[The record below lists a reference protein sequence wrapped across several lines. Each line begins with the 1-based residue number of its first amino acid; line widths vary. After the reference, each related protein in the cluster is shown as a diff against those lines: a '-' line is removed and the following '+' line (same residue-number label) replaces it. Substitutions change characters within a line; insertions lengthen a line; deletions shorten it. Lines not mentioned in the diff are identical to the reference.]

1 MYLDMK
7 INDYDSRIHND
18 IDYLHEFFF
27 QIVLPF
33 GSDLIDRV

>member
-18 IDYLHEFFF
+18 IDYLHEFFSKSF
-27 QIVLPF
+27 YRSVQT
-33 GSDLIDRV
+33 